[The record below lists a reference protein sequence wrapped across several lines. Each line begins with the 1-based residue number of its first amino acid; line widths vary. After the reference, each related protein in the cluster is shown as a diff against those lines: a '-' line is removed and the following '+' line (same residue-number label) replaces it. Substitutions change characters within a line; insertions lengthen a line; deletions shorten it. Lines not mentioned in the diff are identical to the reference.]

1 MNKNSIMPNSWK
13 RSDNTGSRNSKSVKP
28 VSFMDNICRQD
39 LVHIHH
45 HSSKAFDCLKM
56 HFQIFLDHGLHLDL
70 GFDSL
75 VCLLAR
81 LLEQSLSWGSILEG
95 MVVCMDIQQL
105 LDDQLGTVVDNDIQ
119 DASLEMV
126 YSNSVALVDL
136 SVVVEVAAQVV
147 VVVEIYRL
155 VDALLAVV
163 TVVVPG
169 LMAFVSASLRT
180 SSV

>member
-1 MNKNSIMPNSWK
+1 
-13 RSDNTGSRNSKSVKP
+13 
-28 VSFMDNICRQD
+28 MDNICRQD

-75 VCLLAR
+75 VYLLAR
-81 LLEQSLSWGSILEG
+81 LLEQSLSWGSTLEG
-95 MVVCMDIQQL
+95 MVVCMDLQQL
-105 LDDQLGTVVDNDIQ
+105 LDDQLGTVEDNDIE

-147 VVVEIYRL
+147 EIYRL
-155 VDALLAVV
+155 VDALLAIV
-163 TVVVPG
+163 TVVVSG
-169 LMAFVSASLRT
+169 LMAFVLASLRT

>member
-1 MNKNSIMPNSWK
+1 
-13 RSDNTGSRNSKSVKP
+13 
-28 VSFMDNICRQD
+28 MDNICRQD

-45 HSSKAFDCLKM
+45 HSSKAFDCLQT
-56 HFQIFLDHGLHLDL
+56 HFQIFLGHGLHLDL

-75 VCLLAR
+75 VCLLER
-81 LLEQSLSWGSILEG
+81 LLEQSLSWGSTLEG
-95 MVVCMDIQQL
+95 MIVCMDLQQL
-105 LDDQLGTVVDNDIQ
+105 LDDQLGTVVDNDIE

-147 VVVEIYRL
+147 EIYRL
-155 VDALLAVV
+155 VDALLAIV
-163 TVVVPG
+163 TVVVSG
-169 LMAFVSASLRT
+169 LMAFVLASLRT